1 MKHRFG
7 HQVLWTAFYAA
18 VRPFIRPTIGYRY
31 RREKRIKGPAIIM
44 GNHNMDIDVGLL
56 GLSYAQCMRVVASEH
71 VFRKGILTFLIWLF
85 FDPIVRMKGKTEI
98 RTVRE
103 MLGVVKKGG
112 RVCIFPEGNR
122 SFNGLTG
129 EITQASAT
137 LVKMAKCQLITYRI
151 EGGYLRFPRWARK
164 ARRGPT
170 RGYEAGRYP
179 AEQLQRMSVDEI
191 HELIKRDLYE
201 DAYARQLENPL
212 PYTGEDLAESIETAL
227 YLCPK
232 CGGIGTIRSKGDRL
246 SCPCG
251 LSMRYTEFGMLESTT
266 DEPARFAT
274 VTDWDLWQQ
283 SMTAELIARAED
295 GITEDEMISLYRIT
309 PCERDELVETG
320 TLSIGKTALA
330 CGSVRFPLEEISD
343 LAIIDINTLVFETRT
358 GGYFE
363 IRSAGAYSALKYRR
377 LFLYCKNNAKGA
389 CDADNGVA
397 QS

>member
-1 MKHRFG
+1 MDG
-7 HQVLWTAFYAA
+7 FYAA
-18 VRPFIRPTIGYRY
+18 VRPFIRPAIGYRY
-31 RREKRIKGPAIIM
+31 RRAERIEGPAIIM
-44 GNHNMDIDVGLL
+44 GNHNMDIDAGLL

-71 VFRKGILTFLIWLF
+71 VFRKGIITFLIRLF

-170 RGYEAGRYP
+170 RGREVGRYP
-179 AEQLQRMSVDEI
+179 AEQLQQMSVDEI
-191 HELIKRDLYE
+191 HELIKRDLHE

-232 CGGIGTIRSKGDRL
+232 CGGIGTIQSKGDRF

-251 LSMRYTEFGMLESTT
+251 LSMRYTEFGMLESTA
-266 DEPARFAT
+266 DE
-274 VTDWDLWQQ
+274 
-283 SMTAELIARAED
+283 ARALYHRDRLGPVAAEHD
-295 GITEDEMISLYRIT
+295 GGAGRPGGGRHYGRRNDFALPDYAVRA
-309 PCERDELVETG
+309 RRAGRNRRALHRQNRADVRFR
-320 TLSIGKTALA
+320 TLSFGGDLRPCHRRHQHA
-330 CGSVRFPLEEISD
+330 CV
-343 LAIIDINTLVFETRT
+343 
-358 GGYFE
+358 
-363 IRSAGAYSALKYRR
+363 
-377 LFLYCKNNAKGA
+377 
-389 CDADNGVA
+389 
-397 QS
+397 